1 MALRKVVVIS
11 TTKSQPKEF
20 YSEATNFGQLKD
32 SLSEFGEISKM
43 RAVVKESKATLE
55 LDEAVLPEGDFTV
68 FLTPKQIKAGAIDI
82 AAALTALRDKLYE
95 SYTEVID
102 SIEDGDFGEED
113 EVVEVAS
120 KTATNRISAEDQAM
134 LDQIAGLR

>member
-32 SLSEFGEISKM
+32 SLSEFGDISKM

-82 AAALTALRDKLYE
+82 AAALTALRDKIYE

-113 EVVEVAS
+113 EVQEVAP

-134 LDQIAGLR
+134 LNQLANLR